1 MIDTPVFVVDN
12 KPSANF
18 KITVFDNPIW
28 IYYIPNKGIS

>member
-1 MIDTPVFVVDN
+1 MIDAPVLVIDN
-12 KPSANF
+12 KNSNKF